1 MRLKARDLAR
11 IVFDYKRNTFAV
23 MIGVTMPH
31 FGTIDSC
38 IGWCTDK
45 QVTIANQAEVD
56 RMKGNNPPTMEIFS
70 MQ

>member
-31 FGTIDSC
+31 FGTVNSC
-38 IGWCTDK
+38 EGWCTDK